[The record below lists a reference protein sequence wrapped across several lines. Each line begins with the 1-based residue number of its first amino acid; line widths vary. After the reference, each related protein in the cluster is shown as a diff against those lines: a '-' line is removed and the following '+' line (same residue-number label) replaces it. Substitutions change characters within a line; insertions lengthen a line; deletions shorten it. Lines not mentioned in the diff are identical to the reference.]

1 MSGFDPQLIT
11 SFYALPS
18 FQKHYG
24 TLFQGEY
31 IIPAQWQ
38 LALGMGNPVGQVVG
52 GLACGWPLEK
62 LGRKRTLAICCCWSI
77 AWVFLQFFSRDLGAL
92 CAGEFLAGLGY
103 GKLCGRRDYV
113 SRSTVNALLGFYV
126 VIAPVYASEVCPLAL
141 RGMLT
146 ASVNLAFVIGQF
158 IAQGCAA
165 GVETESSIWAYKIPF
180 GEWPLIECDNY
191 C

>member
-18 FQKHYG
+18 FQQHYG
-24 TLFQGEY
+24 RLFEGEY
-31 IIPAQWQ
+31 VIPAEWQ
-38 LALGMGNPVGQVVG
+38 LALGMGNAVGQVVG
-52 GLACGWPLEK
+52 ALGCGWPLEK
-62 LGRKRTLAICCCWSI
+62 LGRKRLLAVCCVWSI
-77 AWVFLQFFSRDLGAL
+77 AWIFLQFFSRDLGAL

-103 GKLCGRRDYV
+103 GKLCGSKGYV
-113 SRSTVNALLGFYV
+113 SRPNVNAMLGFYV

-165 GVETESSIWAYKIPF
+165 GVETKTGIWAYKIPF
-180 GEWPLIECDNY
+180 GK
-191 C
+191 